1 MPLQRTSIT
10 TIIIRLI
17 TRAALVLLLVAVS
30 GTAQADLEGKLNE
43 YYGSLGG
50 GASLSPSAMY
60 QGQSANHFSGGGI
73 RIRTPVNN
81 YQLMS
86 FQAPKLQY
94 GCGGIDAFLGGFSFI
109 NKEQL
114 VAMARQIGSTAV
126 STAFYLA
133 LDSMSPELSALMK
146 RLQEWAN
153 KANQFNINSCEA
165 GTKMGASLWRNM
177 GGDKTDL
184 CKRYH
189 GGKGVLADEFT
200 AKMACDTDGWD
211 FSWVPGMAKNDD
223 DRKMKEMVAG
233 NIVWR
238 ALKGAGIRDNNLA
251 ELIMSITG
259 TIIIPEG
266 NSKDPVKPQ
275 VMPATITYDQFLRGD
290 TNFILMH
297 CNEHEKCMGI
307 AEQQYSNSKALS
319 QLRERVKLGID
330 HVVKAVAD
338 PSMNIAS
345 CSACP
350 NAGDALTVIEL
361 SEYPI
366 FAMLQAEYDAGMQ
379 GSLVANEYR
388 ELLAKEIAYRF
399 FAKAATPLLTALAND
414 GEAVAGTEGMRAEL
428 AANLRHILE
437 SSQQE
442 LNAEQQRKGGLT
454 NVISTYMQMKK
465 MATARYAPSLTQRL
479 RLAQV
484 LRR

>member
-1 MPLQRTSIT
+1 MH
-10 TIIIRLI
+10 RLI
-17 TRAALVLLLVAVS
+17 RFMIRSLLVSLWLLVAVNPVHAS
-30 GTAQADLEGKLNE
+30 LEDRLNE

-50 GASLSPSAMY
+50 GASISPSAMY

-133 LDSMSPELSALMK
+133 LDSMSPQLSGLMK

-165 GTKMGASLWRNM
+165 GTRMGAAMWRGL
-177 GGDKTDL
+177 GGDKQKFCERANT
-184 CKRYH
+184 
-189 GGKGVLADEFT
+189 GKGVLADEFT
-200 AKMACDTDGWD
+200 SRMVCNDSGWD
-211 FSWVPGMAKNDD
+211 FSFLPGTNKNDD
-223 DRKMKEMVAG
+223 DRKIKEMAAG

-238 ALKGAGIRDNNLA
+238 ALKGAGIKDNNLA

-266 NSKDPVKPQ
+266 HSNDPPKPR
-275 VMPATITYDQFLRGD
+275 VITATITYDQFLRGD
-290 TNFILMH
+290 TNFIMMR
-297 CNEHEKCMGI
+297 CDNNDKCMGVSQ
-307 AEQQYSNSKALS
+307 QQYTNSKMLS
-319 QLRERVKLGID
+319 QLRERVRLGID

-338 PSMNIAS
+338 PSMNIAN
-345 CSACP
+345 CTTCP

-379 GSLVANEYR
+379 GSLIANEYR

-414 GEAVAGTEGMRAEL
+414 GEAVSGTEDMRAEL

-437 SSQQE
+437 SSQNE
-442 LNAEQQRKGGLT
+442 LNAEQQRKGGL
-454 NVISTYMQMKK
+454 NNIIGVYMQMKK

>member
-1 MPLQRTSIT
+1 MINLRK
-10 TIIIRLI
+10 
-17 TRAALVLLLVAVS
+17 ALMLAVLLLLTTLTP
-30 GTAQADLEGKLNE
+30 TAHADLEGRLNE

-50 GASLSPSAMY
+50 GASISPSAMY

-114 VAMARQIGSTAV
+114 IAMARQIGSTAV

-189 GGKGVLADEFT
+189 GGEGVLADEFT

-211 FSWVPGMAKNDD
+211 FSWVPGMDKNDD
-223 DRKMKEMVAG
+223 KRKVKEMVAG

-266 NSKDPVKPQ
+266 NIKDPPKPR
-275 VMPATITYDQFLRGD
+275 VMTATITYDQFLRGD
-290 TNFILMH
+290 TNFNLMS
-297 CNEHEKCMGI
+297 CGGEFDKCMSVSTQ
-307 AEQQYSNSKALS
+307 AYTNSKALS
-319 QLRERVKLGID
+319 QIRERVRLGID
-330 HVVKAVAD
+330 HVVKAVSD
-338 PSMNIAS
+338 PSMNIAT
-345 CSACP
+345 CTTCP
-350 NAGDALTVIEL
+350 STSDALTVIEL

-414 GEAVAGTEGMRAEL
+414 GEAVAGTEMMRTEL

-437 SSQQE
+437 SSQKE
-442 LNAEQQRKGGLT
+442 LNAEQQRKGGL
-454 NVISTYMQMKK
+454 NNIIGVYMQMKK

-484 LRR
+484 LLR